1 MEQTYMKEQPILNL
15 LLKMSLP
22 MVVSMLVNSLYN
34 IVDSFFVAKI
44 SENAMTALSLV
55 FPVQNL
61 INAVTIGF
69 AIGINAVISIY
80 LGAQD
85 HKGANAAAT
94 QGMLLSILHGI
105 LLMIVSIAVMPFFL
119 EAFTSDAEIISL
131 GLQYSKIVF
140 RFSSIIALGLF
151 LSLIHI

>member
-61 INAVTIGF
+61 INAVMIGLESGLMPSF
-69 AIGINAVISIY
+69 PFIWEQQIRKRQISGKSGNAPWNISWYSPDDY
-80 LGAQD
+80 LPC
-85 HKGANAAAT
+85 
-94 QGMLLSILHGI
+94 SYP
-105 LLMIVSIAVMPFFL
+105 PFPQ
-119 EAFTSDAEIISL
+119 SL
-131 GLQYSKIVF
+131 YQRCRNCQF
-140 RFSSIIALGLF
+140 RASLF
-151 LSLIHI
+151 KNRIFIFCIFCMGTGF

>member
-1 MEQTYMKEQPILNL
+1 MKEQPILNL

-61 INAVTIGF
+61 INAVMIGF
-69 AIGINAVISIY
+69 GIGINAVISFY
-80 LGAQD
+80 LGAADQ
-85 HKGANAAAT
+85 KKSRSGGKSGNAPWNISWYSPDDY
-94 QGMLLSILHGI
+94 LPCSYP
-105 LLMIVSIAVMPFFL
+105 PFPQ
-119 EAFTSDAEIISL
+119 SL
-131 GLQYSKIVF
+131 YQRCRNCQF
-140 RFSSIIALGLF
+140 RASLF
-151 LSLIHI
+151 KNRIFIFCIFCMGTGF

>member
-61 INAVTIGF
+61 INAVMIGF
-69 AIGINAVISIY
+69 GIGINAVISFY
-80 LGAQD
+80 LGAAD
-85 HKGANAAAT
+85 KGRSGGKSGNAPWNISWYSPDDY
-94 QGMLLSILHGI
+94 LPCSYP
-105 LLMIVSIAVMPFFL
+105 PFPQ
-119 EAFTSDAEIISL
+119 SL
-131 GLQYSKIVF
+131 YQRCRNCQF
-140 RFSSIIALGLF
+140 RASLF
-151 LSLIHI
+151 KNRIFIFCIFCMGTGF

>member
-61 INAVTIGF
+61 INAVMIGF
-69 AIGINAVISIY
+69 WNW
-80 LGAQD
+80 D
-85 HKGANAAAT
+85 
-94 QGMLLSILHGI
+94 
-105 LLMIVSIAVMPFFL
+105 
-119 EAFTSDAEIISL
+119 
-131 GLQYSKIVF
+131 
-140 RFSSIIALGLF
+140 
-151 LSLIHI
+151 